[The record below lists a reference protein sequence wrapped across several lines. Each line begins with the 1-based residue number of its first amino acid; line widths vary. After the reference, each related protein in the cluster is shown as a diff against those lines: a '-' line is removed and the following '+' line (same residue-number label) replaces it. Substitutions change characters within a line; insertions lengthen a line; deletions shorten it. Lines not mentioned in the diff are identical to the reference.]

1 MSKPVSVIIVGGG
14 SRGQAYASYLNH
26 HPGAFEIVG
35 LCEKKD
41 DRRAWFA
48 DKFKVPAEGCFNDWQ
63 ALLNKPRLADAAFI
77 CTVEDLHRDIAV
89 ALASKGY
96 HLMLEKPMAPTQEA
110 CVDIYRA
117 AREHGIILAVCHVL
131 RYTAFF
137 NHIKNLIDSGLI
149 GTLHNITA
157 TEYVGP
163 WHFTHSFVRGNYGNE
178 KKSSPVLLAKCCHDL
193 DLLNWFAGSRCV
205 KTASF
210 GRLSYFNRAHQPKG
224 AADRCTACPPEI
236 ESSCPYSALKIY
248 MRDRHDRLHAW
259 PVNML
264 TVDTTP
270 AGVAKALREGPYGRC
285 VYACD
290 NDVCDHQVV
299 DLEFA
304 SGMTASFVTT
314 SFAIGSRDYFY
325 MGDKGTLRLND
336 NGLEHFDFLTFK
348 SKKVEVNVGDGTTAS
363 GHGGGDDGVVTAFL
377 EAVRKGDPAAV
388 KTGPDVSLESHLIV
402 FAAERARKN
411 GRVEPVPVVSDLIR

>member
-1 MSKPVSVIIVGGG
+1 MSKPISVIIIGAG
-14 SRGQAYASYLNH
+14 SRGNAYAGYLKH
-26 HPGAFEIVG
+26 HPGAYDLVG
-35 LCEKKD
+35 ICEKRA

-48 DKFKVPAEGCFNDWQ
+48 KEHNVPANACYADWKE
-63 ALLNKPRLADAAFI
+63 LLDKPRLADAAFI
-77 CTVEDLHRDIAV
+77 CTVEDTHREIAV
-89 ALASKGY
+89 ALADKGY

-110 CVDIYRA
+110 CIDIYQA
-117 AREHGIILAVCHVL
+117 AKRNNIVLAVCHVL
-131 RYTAFF
+131 RYTVFF
-137 NHIKNLIDSGLI
+137 NHIKKLIDSGLI

-157 TEYVGP
+157 TEYVGS

-178 KKSSPVLLAKCCHDL
+178 KKSSPFLLAKCCHDL

-224 AADRCTACPPEI
+224 AGERCTECPAEI
-236 ESSCPYSALKIY
+236 ESACPYSAIRIY
-248 MRDRHDRLHAW
+248 IRDRIERLTAW
-259 PVNML
+259 PVSMVTL
-264 TVDTTP
+264 DATP

-290 NDVCDHQVV
+290 NDVADNQVV
-299 DLEFA
+299 DLEFE

-314 SFAIGSRDYFY
+314 AFAIGSRDYFF

-336 NGLEHFDFLTFK
+336 SGLEHFDFLSFK
-348 SKKVEVNVGDGTTAS
+348 AKKVTVDVGDGTTAS
-363 GHGGGDDGVVTAFL
+363 GHGGGDYGVVTAFL
-377 EAVRKGDPAAV
+377 EAVKNGDPAAV
-388 KTGPDVSLESHLIV
+388 KTGPAVSLESHLIV

-411 GRVEPVPVVSDLIR
+411 GRVENVPAVSELA